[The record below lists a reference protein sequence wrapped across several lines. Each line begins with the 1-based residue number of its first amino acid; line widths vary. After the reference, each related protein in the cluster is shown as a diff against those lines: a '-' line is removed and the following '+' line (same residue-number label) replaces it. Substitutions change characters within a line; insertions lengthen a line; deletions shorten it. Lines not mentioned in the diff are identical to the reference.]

1 MVSQGMDMRGF
12 QHYKDQSINTMTQG
26 ELLVLLYDEL
36 VKRLIR
42 ADLALEKQ
50 EYPIFEATIDR
61 CVDIVHYLDD
71 TLDRQYEIS
80 RNLVRLYEFFCYD
93 LYRVKIG
100 RNKTE
105 LGRIKKMISELRDAF
120 REAAKNNDSGR

>member
-1 MVSQGMDMRGF
+1 MRGF

-80 RNLVRLYEFFCYD
+80 RNLVKLYEFFCYD

>member
-1 MVSQGMDMRGF
+1 MRGF